1 VAYRIRH
8 GKGRGFKD
16 WRAMRAMAGCGA
28 KFGALEVLKAG
39 RYEIDFQIGSEVF
52 SAITLVLK

>member
-1 VAYRIRH
+1 
-8 GKGRGFKD
+8 
-16 WRAMRAMAGCGA
+16 MRAMAGCGA

>member
-8 GKGRGFKD
+8 GQGRVFKD
-16 WRAMRAMAGCGA
+16 WTAMRAMAGCGA

-39 RYEIDFQIGSEVF
+39 RYEIDFRIGNEVF
-52 SAITLVLK
+52 SAITVVLE